1 VVIGLVFSQGA
12 EPICQK
18 CETQEGSSYSTDRS
32 ASSNQSE
39 GLADAG
45 NRSQPKHCSCSC
57 HHVCAAAVIVANV
70 QKIVLFDKT
79 PEALEAPV
87 VFVPGGIVEGIERP
101 PRA

>member
-1 VVIGLVFSQGA
+1 
-12 EPICQK
+12 
-18 CETQEGSSYSTDRS
+18 
-32 ASSNQSE
+32 
-39 GLADAG
+39 
-45 NRSQPKHCSCSC
+45 
-57 HHVCAAAVIVANV
+57 VIVANV